1 MNKKDL
7 SFITK
12 DKNGV
17 EVINDILMVIP
28 NEKIKNEPYVIYT
41 NYELD
46 ENDEFINYYAILKK
60 ENDSYYLD
68 TNISDEEK
76 DYILKMKKDEIVS
89 SVNQIIGENIDG

>member
-28 NEKIKNEPYVIYT
+28 NEKNKNEPYVIYT
-41 NYELD
+41 NYDLD

>member
-1 MNKKDL
+1 MNKEDL

-28 NEKIKNEPYVIYT
+28 NEKNKNEPYVIYT